1 MTLSCY
7 GQVENNHDRQI
18 EYDVIAS
25 LIQHFW
31 IIAVDSFEDSV
42 LKEFLKKMASCIS
55 GIHFSLLMLL
65 TSVMEIVPFENLVS
79 LKKVKGNKM

>member
-1 MTLSCY
+1 MLSFQMLLSCY

-31 IIAVDSFEDSV
+31 IVAVDSFEDSV
-42 LKEFLKKMASCIS
+42 LKEFLKKMA
-55 GIHFSLLMLL
+55 
-65 TSVMEIVPFENLVS
+65 
-79 LKKVKGNKM
+79 